1 MGLHYLAFMG
11 RDLENRKKLMPIW
24 MMNSAGLC
32 SKNIMN
38 SAGIFNDN
46 VSINNIGMN
55 SVSWDYYWDDW
66 LFLCMVLGV

>member
-38 SAGIFNDN
+38 SVGIFNDN

-55 SVSWDYYWDDW
+55 SVS
-66 LFLCMVLGV
+66 